1 MTNHWPL
8 FGGIYNGRL
17 LFMRNLKGLL
27 SNRFYSF
34 VFLSVAVILLIR
46 TGYRTFDSIV
56 KYDWWGLQDYLF
68 NYAGGFIRRGLTG
81 EVIFYITECTGIPSL
96 VVSYAVSIIAYIIVA
111 IFAIYSFRRQG
122 YAINV
127 LIMSFML
134 GSIFMTSINDMRRD
148 FIEMAIFIGIIVSY
162 KRLKTGSW
170 IVLGNICAIFA
181 ILLHE
186 ATFLFMVPVFVL
198 MTNIRLNNP
207 VKSISSWLPS
217 IAAFIGCCLYKGTPE
232 MLPAMCAHIR
242 EYAPEALANGDV
254 PPLLQFVGKDTSSV
268 IALHIGYNFTDPL
281 SRYFPIPVLFVTL
294 FYLIYIPFI
303 TVCMIKVFNR
313 DGLSE
318 GRQNTLVSLILFQFV
333 MLLPMFTVLSC
344 DLLRV
349 AMYWMMSSVILWLWL
364 SDKEINAMFMPGF
377 NKFSAKV
384 SAKCFDR
391 RLPGKM
397 VLTLCMLFVGI
408 CYYQRTFSEIL
419 YRSPGVKVLSFIK
432 TIVESI
438 FN

>member
-1 MTNHWPL
+1 
-8 FGGIYNGRL
+8 
-17 LFMRNLKGLL
+17 MRNLKGLL
-27 SNRFYSF
+27 SDRFYNV
-34 VFLSVAVILLIR
+34 VFLSVAVILTLQMC
-46 TGYRTFDSIV
+46 
-56 KYDWWGLQDYLF
+56 YDVYGEIANYEWGCLTDFLF

-81 EVIFYITECTGIPSL
+81 EIIFFITDLTGIPSL
-96 VVSYAVSIIAYIIVA
+96 VVCYTIAIIAYIIVA
-111 IFAIYSFRRQG
+111 VCTIRMFKKRGYS
-122 YAINV
+122 IKV
-127 LIMSFML
+127 LIMGFML
-134 GSIFMTSINDMRRD
+134 GGVFLTSMNDMRRD
-148 FIEMAIFIGIIVSY
+148 YIEMAIFIATVVSF
-162 KRLKTGSW
+162 KRLSTFGW
-170 IVLGNICAIFA
+170 VVLGNIFAVFA

-186 ATFLFMVPVFVL
+186 ATFFFMVPACVL
-198 MTNIRLNNP
+198 MTNIRLDNI
-207 VKSISSWLPS
+207 VKSVCLWLPTVATFL
-217 IAAFIGCCLYKGTPE
+217 ICCLYKGTPE
-232 MLPAMCAHIR
+232 MLPAMCDYIR
-242 EYAPEALANGDV
+242 DYAPDAFENKDV
-254 PPLLQFVGKDTSSV
+254 PYLMDFVGIDTQTAFSY
-268 IALHIGYNFTDPL
+268 HINRNFLNPL

-384 SAKCFDR
+384 SAKFFDR